1 MEQLEA
7 QIREAEAKLAMTK
20 PNANEL
26 ANGRKRAIK
35 AASKAE
41 AIIEYAQSKGT
52 KPSGDT
58 ISHPIHAALNKTQR
72 RKKTEMSSDQK
83 Q

>member
-1 MEQLEA
+1 VEQLEA

-41 AIIEYAQSKGT
+41 AIIE
-52 KPSGDT
+52 
-58 ISHPIHAALNKTQR
+58 
-72 RKKTEMSSDQK
+72 
-83 Q
+83 